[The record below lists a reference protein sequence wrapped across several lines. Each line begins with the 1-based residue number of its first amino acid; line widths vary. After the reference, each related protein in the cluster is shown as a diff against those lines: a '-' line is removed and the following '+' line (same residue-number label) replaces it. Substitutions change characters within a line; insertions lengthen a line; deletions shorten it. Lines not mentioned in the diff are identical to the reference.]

1 MMTPYTKKC
10 KVTRNIFGILSWFL
24 CFGAAAFFIIFA
36 FASGMIGG
44 DGSLVTKMGTVL
56 YSFMLSILPI
66 VTIAVIVKNKVKPL
80 VFTADVI
87 VANVMLPPARRGD
100 MSGVCPSLSRPVGN
114 PSGLKKRTI
123 NERQLM
129 EVCNATPPPLL

>member
-1 MMTPYTKKC
+1 MTPYTKKC

-36 FASGMIGG
+36 FASGMIGR
-44 DGSLVTKMGTVL
+44 DGSLVTKIGTIL
-56 YSFMLSILPI
+56 YSFILSILPL

-87 VANVMLPPARRGD
+87 VANVIFGSIGLYTMFVVWLLDTYVITPLYNKYKEKYAINKEIDKRG
-100 MSGVCPSLSRPVGN
+100 
-114 PSGLKKRTI
+114 
-123 NERQLM
+123 
-129 EVCNATPPPLL
+129 

>member
-1 MMTPYTKKC
+1 MTPYTKKC

-44 DGSLVTKMGTVL
+44 DGSLVTKIGTIL
-56 YSFMLSILPI
+56 YSFILSILPL

-87 VANVMLPPARRGD
+87 IANVIFGSIGLYTMFVVWLLDTYVITPLYNKYKERYAINKEIDKRG
-100 MSGVCPSLSRPVGN
+100 
-114 PSGLKKRTI
+114 
-123 NERQLM
+123 
-129 EVCNATPPPLL
+129 